1 LRASQV
7 RLFVISAY
15 SFFKPYRR
23 SSFQAKNVHANCPLL
38 CQVTV
43 IDTDMEVDIE
53 PTVERAEAL
62 KRIELKVGSPAVAGE
77 VSEGNV
83 RFYRFSVDQ
92 ASADTVIQGKS
103 NLVITLEGSGEEA
116 DADFYVAAHPNLHP
130 SPHSHQFSSHDLGT
144 KTVVIPAE
152 FLRTSANLPSVFGI
166 GVSGYKG
173 TTKFRL
179 SVALA
184 SQQEKKG
191 QRLGGR
197 EATEALPEG
206 YTKCPNCGQTV
217 PASSAVLH
225 EAYCRRHNL
234 VCPFPGCGLVL
245 RKEEMRNHVHCEK
258 CGKGLAGGELEK
270 HVRCQH
276 TPLKCECG
284 AELVME
290 EMVRH
295 RAEECPLRSI
305 VCR

>member
-1 LRASQV
+1 M
-7 RLFVISAY
+7 
-15 SFFKPYRR
+15 
-23 SSFQAKNVHANCPLL
+23 
-38 CQVTV
+38 TV

-62 KRIELKVGSPAVAGE
+62 KRSELKIGSPAVAGE
-77 VSEGNV
+77 VSEGNI

-92 ASADTVIQGKS
+92 ASADAVVQGKS
-103 NLVITLEGSGEEA
+103 NLVITLEGSGDEA
-116 DADFYVAAHPNLHP
+116 DADLYVAAHPNLHP
-130 SPHSHQFSSHDLGT
+130 TPHSHQFSSHDLGT

-152 FLRTSANLPSVFGI
+152 FFRASANVPTVFGI
-166 GVSGYKG
+166 GISGYKG

-184 SQQEKKG
+184 SRQEAKG

-197 EATEALPEG
+197 EATEALPEAG
-206 YTKCPNCGQTV
+206 YTKCPSCGQTV

-225 EAYCRRHNL
+225 EAYCWRHNL

-245 RKEEMRNHVHCEK
+245 RKEEMRNHVHCEN

-270 HVRCQH
+270 HVRVQH